1 MRFFCVIIFCLFLAG
16 PLTSQ
21 PVASATGTLTDPLG
35 RTVILPAHPQRVV
48 SLAPGITEI
57 IFDIQRE
64 QYLKGVT
71 QYSDYPPAA
80 RRLPK
85 IGSYVA
91 LDLEKIV
98 ALKPDLCIAVKDGN
112 PKRVI
117 DRLESLG
124 IPVYAVDP
132 KNLTSVMETIVAIGG
147 LLGANEN
154 AARIVAQMRARIRA
168 VEKRVA
174 QTTRRPRIFFQ
185 IGTSPIV
192 SVGTH
197 TYIHELI
204 VLAGGLNLTAGSR
217 SYPRFSREQVLA
229 LAPDIIIITAM
240 TKNHLADRVLAEWQT
255 WPQIPAVKH
264 RRIYVEDPD
273 LFDRPTRRLVD
284 GLEALVKRIHP
295 DLTGESSP

>member
-1 MRFFCVIIFCLFLAG
+1 MRFFCVIIFCLFIAG

-168 VEKRVA
+168 VE
-174 QTTRRPRIFFQ
+174 
-185 IGTSPIV
+185 
-192 SVGTH
+192 
-197 TYIHELI
+197 
-204 VLAGGLNLTAGSR
+204 
-217 SYPRFSREQVLA
+217 
-229 LAPDIIIITAM
+229 
-240 TKNHLADRVLAEWQT
+240 
-255 WPQIPAVKH
+255 
-264 RRIYVEDPD
+264 
-273 LFDRPTRRLVD
+273 
-284 GLEALVKRIHP
+284 
-295 DLTGESSP
+295 